1 MGEEKIIGRVKKM
14 LALANDSGASEGER
28 DNALRMA
35 YNLIAKYNLSM
46 SSIESHG
53 EESRVDES
61 GSFRGQ
67 PWVVSVVNSVAQLFF
82 CKYYFVKKKGMN
94 YDHHFVG
101 KDSNAVTARYMA
113 EFVVTSI
120 IAQGRKESR
129 KVGEASAWRRS
140 FFMGAADRIQ
150 SRIREMKDEASAS
163 NKADVASGG
172 TSLVLSSVYDSEKEA
187 NEAWLESQGVRLRSR
202 KITTKAAAHRD
213 GYASGDSFGKTI
225 QLNRQVG
232 STKQGALS

>member
-1 MGEEKIIGRVKKM
+1 MSEEKIIGRVKKM

-67 PWVVSVVNSVAQLFF
+67 PWVVSVVSSVAQLFF

-129 KVGEASAWRRS
+129 AIGESSAWRRS
-140 FFMGAADRIQ
+140 FFMGAADRIR
-150 SRIREMKDEASAS
+150 SRIIELRKEEGDS
-163 NKADVASGG
+163 NKKDVASGG
-172 TSLVLSSVYDSEKEA
+172 TSLVLASVYDSERKA
-187 NEAWLESQGVRLRSR
+187 NEDWLASQGVSLRTK
-202 KITTKAAAHRD
+202 KITSKVAAHMS
-213 GYASGDSFGKTI
+213 GYSSGDSFGKTI
-225 QLNRQVG
+225 QLSRQVG
-232 STKQGALS
+232 KAKQGVLS